1 MQNEKIEAD
10 IVVAGAGHN
19 SLITAAYLAKAGKK
33 VVVVYARP
41 RPGGGVDTEEL
52 IPDFWVDSC
61 STGHTL
67 LRSNPV
73 LAKDTLG
80 LVAKTGLKY
89 IDPDPVARVAFP
101 DGEQISMF
109 LDLNKT
115 LEEFSRFSK
124 KDAQAY
130 ERLLGEYNDVKSIF
144 SQSNNSPIGWA
155 KPLDQLLEAAPLGN
169 VWKRRRALSAWEV
182 INHEFEEEHIK
193 AYLFWQAS
201 QTFASLDMP
210 GTGLL
215 AISIVA
221 GRQANSWS
229 IPVGGSGKL
238 SQALVEVI
246 QDNGGEFY
254 NKQVVTKL
262 IIEAGKCIGIETAS
276 NNKFFAKDAVVS
288 TIHIKHL
295 IEMADEKVWEPGFVY
310 GAKTY
315 DVGTP
320 GFAIYMAT
328 DVAPIFKGA
337 TPEQTAVSS
346 GLMPWPKD
354 ALNMLRAIRDRL
366 PIESAPHTLIATP
379 TLVDPS
385 RAPAGKHTIK
395 VLFPCSFTPP
405 YGKATWDDAKDE
417 HEKKMMDYVR
427 TAIPNLT
434 EDKIIAKLVKSPT
447 DFEKGNRHMIDGCWH
462 GGDRSHAFSGPMR
475 PAPGWAAHKTPLA
488 GLYQTGGTTH
498 PGGSITGVPGRNA
511 AMVVMKDLGLDF
523 PG

>member
-19 SLITAAYLAKAGKK
+19 SLITAAYLARAGKK
-33 VVVVYARP
+33 VVVVDARR

-67 LRSNPV
+67 LRTNPV

-144 SQSNNSPIGWA
+144 AQSNNSPIGWA
-155 KPLDQLLEAAPLGN
+155 KPLDQLLDASPLGN

-238 SQALVEVI
+238 SQALVDVI

-254 NKQVVTKL
+254 NNQGIQSGTITAL
-262 IIEAGKCIGIETAS
+262 DII
-276 NNKFFAKDAVVS
+276 
-288 TIHIKHL
+288 
-295 IEMADEKVWEPGFVY
+295 
-310 GAKTY
+310 
-315 DVGTP
+315 
-320 GFAIYMAT
+320 
-328 DVAPIFKGA
+328 
-337 TPEQTAVSS
+337 
-346 GLMPWPKD
+346 
-354 ALNMLRAIRDRL
+354 
-366 PIESAPHTLIATP
+366 
-379 TLVDPS
+379 
-385 RAPAGKHTIK
+385 
-395 VLFPCSFTPP
+395 
-405 YGKATWDDAKDE
+405 
-417 HEKKMMDYVR
+417 
-427 TAIPNLT
+427 
-434 EDKIIAKLVKSPT
+434 
-447 DFEKGNRHMIDGCWH
+447 
-462 GGDRSHAFSGPMR
+462 
-475 PAPGWAAHKTPLA
+475 
-488 GLYQTGGTTH
+488 
-498 PGGSITGVPGRNA
+498 
-511 AMVVMKDLGLDF
+511 
-523 PG
+523 